1 MLTNFVFSNSFILLK
16 INFSPNSKFKKRKLL
31 KKHDKMDKKFLELRI
46 KYHNSWK
53 LVIYEEMDL
62 TSLIAFLK
70 QVFKIPV
77 QDEVALMDI
86 TYNAEITSARSLS
99 EDRPIQILLLKENE
113 ASYEPPTK
121 DNQKRESK
129 KEILN
134 NQESLTI
141 PLDDI
146 KKKTFEEHQLLVG
159 ISKWSEIYR
168 FQVVFGEGKKTLA
181 NGFKRIVCC
190 NKKNCSFKLTFKS
203 DKQGIIFT
211 LDEEVSQ
218 KNNKH
223 STFFPIIFIQ
233 FLDHQLTCK
242 DKSLFNKQID
252 QEMFLLMG
260 KTKTIQLLMEIIN
273 KKFAT
278 KFNLEQIKY
287 RVLKLLNSNRHP
299 DNDAYDF
306 VEIAK
311 NCPNSFFSY
320 ELDEENRF
328 QKSLFLS
335 DVMLIYSSKFLDIV
349 IIDSTYK
356 RNRFNLI
363 LVNIIGIDNY
373 GRNIMLG
380 FGLLDNETSLSYEW
394 LFRELKK
401 NWNESPLNFVVDECD
416 SIKNGN
422 IFLI

>member
-1 MLTNFVFSNSFILLK
+1 
-16 INFSPNSKFKKRKLL
+16 
-31 KKHDKMDKKFLELRI
+31 MDKKFLELRI

-86 TYNAEITSARSLS
+86 TYNAEITSTRSLS
-99 EDRPIQILLLKENE
+99 EDRPIQIILLKENE

-242 DKSLFNKQID
+242 AKSLFNKQID
-252 QEMFLLMG
+252 QEMYLLMG